1 MYLHVEIMLFSIML
15 KVLCGT
21 RNPRKVVSI
30 GQLNSQSALEENF
43 PVKFSSAWTY
53 FTKPLNKEPAKTSS
67 KQTSDRKMLTLAEVS
82 HLFETYFSSLQKYSK
97 ILKDDNDR
105 KKVFIKIIEDVNETG
120 IDIHNINMLK
130 IFLQIRMATYSRS
143 VNNLTLDS
151 FLYNRYNS
159 VVTDLLS
166 KKQGKKQKL
175 ELSTPH
181 STTIKTM
188 QETNDKYKRRKVR
201 WRPGRTPNS
210 PIIMK
215 NKESAADEKENSKLE
230 YPFKTGNVTNPGM
243 NAENL
248 EIWPHTFENN
258 KRLHLSSSP
267 FLLTEKE
274 TADVLESPFLVTNPM
289 KYGQNQEQ
297 TDNFN
302 ESDFQPLAPIKP
314 VRNPITDNR

>member
-1 MYLHVEIMLFSIML
+1 MYLHVELMLFSIML

-43 PVKFSSAWTY
+43 PAKFSSAWTY

-82 HLFETYFSSLQKYSK
+82 QLFETYFSSLQKYSK

-105 KKVFIKIIEDVNETG
+105 KNVFIKIIEDVNETG

-130 IFLQIRMATYSRS
+130 IFLQIRMVTY
-143 VNNLTLDS
+143 
-151 FLYNRYNS
+151 
-159 VVTDLLS
+159 
-166 KKQGKKQKL
+166 
-175 ELSTPH
+175 
-181 STTIKTM
+181 
-188 QETNDKYKRRKVR
+188 
-201 WRPGRTPNS
+201 
-210 PIIMK
+210 
-215 NKESAADEKENSKLE
+215 SKLE

-302 ESDFQPLAPIKP
+302 ESDFQPLSPIKP